1 MLLPTILLFFLFL
14 LLSAFFS
21 SSETAF
27 IASNPYKLDYLDKKG
42 SRAARLIRKMM
53 GDVNNL
59 LATILVGNTLVNTAA
74 ASVATFMFVSFIP
87 DKNKAVLL
95 ATVMTTSLILIFSE
109 ITPKIYAAQ
118 NPIKLALIFARP
130 VRFFIVIFYPIV
142 QLFTSFSRLFFS
154 SSSKK
159 MTDLSQRLDQ
169 EEIKILLSAGIKGM
183 SALRAR
189 MISGVLEIGSRSI
202 REIMIPRPQVKAIEV
217 GATLQEILD
226 LIRNEGFSRF
236 PVYRDRLDNIEGTIH
251 AKDIISYFVDN
262 KEINI
267 TSVMRKPLFIPES
280 ASLEKALRQMQET
293 KTHLAFVV
301 DEFGNVE
308 GIVTIEDII
317 EEIVGEITDEYD
329 AVAEEL
335 IIQKEKNKYLVKGSA
350 PIKEVNQRIPLSI
363 PAKGEYTTIAGFLLA
378 QLGRIPNEGDVLTYR
393 NYRFIV
399 EKMNKRQISLLRI
412 EKQTPDKK

>member
-1 MLLPTILLFFLFL
+1 MLLPAILLFFLFL

-27 IASNPYKLDYLDKKG
+27 IASNPYKLESLDKKG

-74 ASVATFMFVSFIP
+74 ASVATFIFVSFIP

-109 ITPKIYAAQ
+109 ITPKTYATQ

-130 VRFFIVIFYPIV
+130 VRFFIVIFYPLV
-142 QLFTSFSRLFFS
+142 QLFTSFSRLFFQ

-159 MTDLSQRLDQ
+159 MKDLPQRLDQ

-202 REIMIPRPQVKAIEV
+202 REIMIPRPKVKAIEA

-236 PVYRDRLDNIEGTIH
+236 PVYRGRLDNIEGTIH
-251 AKDIISYFVDN
+251 AKDIISYLVDN
-262 KEINI
+262 KEIDI

-335 IIQKEKNKYLVKGSA
+335 IIQKEKNKYLVKGNAS
-350 PIKEVNQRIPLSI
+350 IKEVNQRIPLSI

-412 EKQTPDKK
+412 EKQTQDKK

>member
-1 MLLPTILLFFLFL
+1 MLLPAILLFFLFL

-109 ITPKIYAAQ
+109 ITPKTYATQ

-130 VRFFIVIFYPIV
+130 VRFFIVIFYPLV
-142 QLFTSFSRLFFS
+142 QLFTSFSRLFFP

-159 MTDLSQRLDQ
+159 MKDLSQRLDQ

-308 GIVTIEDII
+308 GVVTIEDII

-329 AVAEEL
+329 AAAEEL
-335 IIQKEKNKYLVKGSA
+335 IIQKEKNKYLVKGDTS
-350 PIKEVNQRIPLSI
+350 IKEVNQKIPLSI
-363 PAKGEYTTIAGFLLA
+363 PVSGEYTTIAGFLLT

>member
-1 MLLPTILLFFLFL
+1 MLLPAILLFFLFL

-74 ASVATFMFVSFIP
+74 ASVATFVFVSLIP

-109 ITPKIYAAQ
+109 ITPKTYATQ

-142 QLFTSFSRLFFS
+142 QLFTSFSRLFFPS
-154 SSSKK
+154 YSKK
-159 MTDLSQRLDQ
+159 MKDLSQRLDQ

-189 MISGVLEIGSRSI
+189 MISGILEIGSQSI

>member
-1 MLLPTILLFFLFL
+1 MLLPAILLFFLFL

-109 ITPKIYAAQ
+109 ITPKTYATQ

-130 VRFFIVIFYPIV
+130 VRFFIVIFYPLV
-142 QLFTSFSRLFFS
+142 QLFTSFSRLFFP

-159 MTDLSQRLDQ
+159 MKDLSQRLDQ

-393 NYRFIV
+393 NYRFMV

-412 EKQTPDKK
+412 EKQTQDKK

>member
-1 MLLPTILLFFLFL
+1 
-14 LLSAFFS
+14 
-21 SSETAF
+21 
-27 IASNPYKLDYLDKKG
+27 
-42 SRAARLIRKMM
+42 M

-74 ASVATFMFVSFIP
+74 ASVATFVFVSLIP

-109 ITPKIYAAQ
+109 ITPKTYATQ

-142 QLFTSFSRLFFS
+142 QLFTSFSRLFFPS
-154 SSSKK
+154 YSKK
-159 MTDLSQRLDQ
+159 MKDLSQRLDQ

-189 MISGVLEIGSRSI
+189 MISGILEIGSQSI